1 MNKIVESINFAS
13 DAYWGDPEKFNF
25 RAMIDNYTTSTEMAQ
40 GQDRT
45 VKTSFEIKMMGH
57 IVPDSINTSIANM
70 NKFYSKSSVK
80 FGLETA
86 GSEEILNIAASSPA
100 SQAPTGRFYDSFA
113 GTTNTTITTSG
124 MTQSERTYLAINRVI
139 STTSHSTSIN
149 ASENSITFANVSIAV
164 PPANFP
170 TPTVEDFQVFING
183 VIVSTSNITSIAEV
197 GNDVKVDFAPSLE
210 LSITDEMEIVV
221 TGKLVV

>member
-1 MNKIVESINFAS
+1 
-13 DAYWGDPEKFNF
+13 
-25 RAMIDNYTTSTEMAQ
+25 
-40 GQDRT
+40 
-45 VKTSFEIKMMGH
+45 
-57 IVPDSINTSIANM
+57 
-70 NKFYSKSSVK
+70 
-80 FGLETA
+80 
-86 GSEEILNIAASSPA
+86 
-100 SQAPTGRFYDSFA
+100 
-113 GTTNTTITTSG
+113 

-197 GNDVKVDFAPSLE
+197 GSDVKVDFAPSLGF
-210 LSITDEMEIVV
+210 SITDEMEIVV

>member
-25 RAMIDNYTTSTEMAQ
+25 RAMIDNYTTSTEMSQ

-80 FGLETA
+80 FGLEVA
-86 GSEEILNIAASSPA
+86 GTEEILNVASTSPA
-100 SQAPTGRFYDSFA
+100 SQAPSGRFYDSFA
-113 GTTNTTITTSG
+113 GRTETTINQSG
-124 MTQSERTYLAINRVI
+124 MTQSERTYLAINRAISSSGYETVI
-139 STTSHSTSIN
+139 NSSD
-149 ASENSITFANVSIAV
+149 NSIFFPNVSIAV

-170 TPTVEDFQVFING
+170 TPTIDDFQVFING
-183 VIVSTSNITSIAEV
+183 SAVAKSNITSIEED
-197 GNDVKVDFAPSLE
+197 GTLLKVDFAPSLGFT
-210 LSITDEMEIVV
+210 ITDEMEIVV